1 MGHVGSKARSCGQV
15 LKKKKIKKIVRS
27 SDYIYGLILMKLCQ
41 NVCLDE
47 ILDEVEIRSCLV
59 KNLGQ

>member
-15 LKKKKIKKIVRS
+15 LKKKKKIVRS
-27 SDYIYGLILMKLCQ
+27 SDYIYGLILMKLCP